1 MFNTQLPLLLV
12 VLVGSLGF
20 LTWSADRFIDAAA
33 TAAGRLGVSSLL
45 IGIFVIGIGT
55 SLPEMMVSALA
66 AYEGSPGI
74 ALGNALGSNIANI
87 GLILGI
93 TALIA
98 PILLPQRILEREY
111 RLLLLVTAGVAL
123 LMVNQHFSRLD
134 GVVLLTGMVGV
145 LIWLFVAAKRGH
157 AELVREAQPDNPAT
171 TEKPMRTLL
180 LWLVGGLTVLLISSQ
195 GLVWSA
201 SGLAR
206 LIGVSE
212 LVIGLSIVAIGTSL
226 PELAAGIASVRR
238 GHNDLAIG
246 NIIGSCIFNLLGV
259 LGIAALVQP
268 FSFSG
273 VSLIRDYG
281 IMVVFLVA
289 ILVLGRRFGQRGQLG
304 RSDAAILLAGYVLYQ
319 ALLFV
324 VGE

>member
-1 MFNTQLPLLLV
+1 MFNSQLPLLLI
-12 VLVGSLGF
+12 VLAGSLG
-20 LTWSADRFIDAAA
+20 LLAWSADRFIDAAA
-33 TAAGRLGVSSLL
+33 IVAGRIGISSLL

-93 TALIA
+93 TAIIA
-98 PILLPQRILEREY
+98 PILLPQQIVEREY
-111 RLLLLVTAGVAL
+111 RLLMLVTAGVAL
-123 LMVNQHFSRLD
+123 LMVNQHLSRLD
-134 GVVLLTGMVGV
+134 GALLLTGMGGV
-145 LIWLFVAAKRGH
+145 LIWLFVEAKRGH
-157 AELVREAQPDNPAT
+157 ADMLRDAQPENPAT
-171 TEKPMRTLL
+171 TEQPIGTLL
-180 LWLVGGLTVLLISSQ
+180 LWLFGGLILLLASSQ

-201 SGLAR
+201 SGVAR

-212 LVIGLSIVAIGTSL
+212 LVIGLSIVAVGTSL

-268 FSFSG
+268 FSYSG

-281 IMVVFLVA
+281 IMVVFLSAV
-289 ILVLGRRFGQRGQLG
+289 LLLGRRFGQRGQLG
-304 RSDAAILLAGYVLYQ
+304 RMDAVILLAGYVMYQ
-319 ALLFV
+319 ALLFL

>member
-1 MFNTQLPLLLV
+1 MFGSQLPLLLI
-12 VLVGSLGF
+12 VLIASLG
-20 LTWSADRFIDAAA
+20 LLAWSADRFIDAAA

-93 TALIA
+93 TCIIA
-98 PILLPQRILEREY
+98 PILLPQGIIAREY
-111 RLLLLVTAGVAL
+111 RLLLFVTAGVAL

-134 GVVLLTGMVGV
+134 GAVLLIGMIGV
-145 LIWLFVAAKRGH
+145 LIWLFIEAKRGG
-157 AELVREAQPDNPAT
+157 ADIVREAQPETSEAAGQ
-171 TEKPMRTLL
+171 PMRTLL
-180 LWLVGGLTVLLISSQ
+180 LWLVGGLILLLVSSQ

-238 GHNDLAIG
+238 GHNNLAIG

-259 LGIAALVQP
+259 LGIAALIQP

-281 IMVVFLVA
+281 IMVVFFLA
-289 ILVLGRRFGQRGQLG
+289 VLLLGGRFGQRGQLG
-304 RSDAAILLAGYVLYQ
+304 RADAVVLLVGYVVYQ
-319 ALLFV
+319 ALLFL